1 MDTGATLRG
10 MYDALYEAF
19 GPQHWWP
26 GETRD
31 EMIIGAILTQ
41 NTAWANVKRA
51 IARLKSANSLSLR
64 AVHAM
69 ETDNLADLIRPA
81 GTFRV
86 KAKRLKAFVDWLHDR
101 HDGDLNTMFAC
112 PSGRLRESLLSI
124 SGIGPETADAIMLY
138 AGDVPT
144 FVVDAYTGRM
154 ACRHGLID
162 GEVYYEALKAL
173 FEDSL
178 PADAQMFNEYHALI
192 VAVGKRHCRPRARC
206 EGCPLEPFEHDA
218 AAC

>member
-10 MYDALYEAF
+10 MYDTLYEAF

-31 EMIIGAILTQ
+31 EVIIGAILTQ
-41 NTAWANVKRA
+41 NTAWTNVERA
-51 IARLKSANSLSLR
+51 IDRLKSADCLSLCALR
-64 AVHAM
+64 AI

-86 KAKRLKAFVDWLHDR
+86 KAKRLKAFVDWLYDS
-101 HDGDLNTMFAC
+101 HDGDLNALFAGS
-112 PSGRLRESLLSI
+112 SGRLRESLLSI

-144 FVVDAYTGRM
+144 FVVDAYTKRVLR
-154 ACRHGLID
+154 RHFVID
-162 GEVYYEALKAL
+162 AGASYEQTKAL
-173 FEDSL
+173 FEKHL
-178 PADAQMFNEYHALI
+178 PREADMFGEYHALL
-192 VAVGKRHCRPRARC
+192 VSLGKRFCRPKARC
-206 EGCPLEPFEHDA
+206 DSCPLCDWNHDA
-218 AAC
+218 DL